1 MAMNDQTAKRDA
13 GKLELMHVP
22 PEIIEDIAEVR
33 MYGNRKYGDP
43 DNWRTVE
50 EERYWNA
57 LFRHLVECMRDPE
70 AVDPESGIKHY
81 KHIACNIAFI
91 CALEREKQEK
101 IITVDELMEMAEP
114 NVIRVPHEILGDDC
128 ASRDPEAVTVCGNG
142 EPLITVSKDPEI
154 PAKYVE
160 DEVRKR
166 DQEEVANRKECQ
178 KCRYIS
184 NSGAIRTCDYC
195 YRTGKARG
203 VEVSKCDHWKDSKR
217 RKTKA
222 QIYRH
227 VCRTCGAAFESKSAG
242 SRYCQECAEVRKN
255 DEKQRKPVEE

>member
-1 MAMNDQTAKRDA
+1 MAKNDQTAKRDE

-43 DNWRTVE
+43 DNWKTVE

-70 AVDPESGIKHY
+70 AVDPESGIEHY

-101 IITVDELMEMAEP
+101 IITVDELMKMAEP
-114 NVIRVPHEILGDDC
+114 DVIRVPQEILGDDC
-128 ASRDPEAVTVCGNG
+128 ASRDPESVTVFGNG

-166 DQEEVANRKECQ
+166 DQEEVANRKQCQ
-178 KCRYIS
+178 KCKWIS
-184 NSGAIRTCDYC
+184 NSGAIRTCDYM
-195 YRTGKARG
+195 YKTGKPRG
-203 VEVSKCDHWKDSKR
+203 MDVSECDLLKQNKR
-217 RKTKA
+217 KQTKVME
-222 QIYRH
+222 YRH
-227 VCRTCGAAFESKSAG
+227 ACRMCGAEFKSKSAG
-242 SRYCQECAEVRKN
+242 SRYCPKCAEVRN
-255 DEKQRKPVEE
+255 RDAE

>member
-1 MAMNDQTAKRDA
+1 MAKNDQTAKQDA

-43 DNWRTVE
+43 DNWKTVE

-57 LFRHLVECMRDPE
+57 LFRHLVACMRDPE
-70 AVDPESGIKHY
+70 AVDPESGIEHY

-91 CALEREKQEK
+91 CALERQKREK
-101 IITVDELMEMAEP
+101 IITVDELMQMEEP
-114 NVIRVPHEILGDDC
+114 DVIRVPQEILGDDC
-128 ASRDPEAVTVCGNG
+128 ASRKPAEDIPQVTVWG
-142 EPLITVSKDPEI
+142 EE
-154 PAKYVE
+154 AEMAAE
-160 DEVRKR
+160 DEVRKK
-166 DQEEVANRKECQ
+166 DQEEVANRIECQ

-184 NSGAIRTCDYC
+184 NSGSLRTCDYC

-222 QIYRH
+222 QMYRH
-227 VCRTCGAAFESKSAG
+227 VCRKCGAEFESKSAG
-242 SRYCQECAEVRKN
+242 SRYCPECAEVRKN
-255 DEKQRKPVEE
+255 DEKQRKNYY

>member
-1 MAMNDQTAKRDA
+1 MAKNDQTAKQDA

-43 DNWRTVE
+43 DNWKTVE

-57 LFRHLVECMRDPE
+57 LFRHLVACMRDPE
-70 AVDPESGIKHY
+70 AVDPESGIEHY

-91 CALEREKQEK
+91 CALERQKREK
-101 IITVDELMEMAEP
+101 IITVDELMQMEEP
-114 NVIRVPHEILGDDC
+114 DVIRVPQEILGDDC
-128 ASRDPEAVTVCGNG
+128 ASRKPAEDIPQVTVWG
-142 EPLITVSKDPEI
+142 EE
-154 PAKYVE
+154 AEMAAE
-160 DEVRKR
+160 DEVRKK
-166 DQEEVANRKECQ
+166 DQEEVANRIECQ

-184 NSGAIRTCDYC
+184 NSGSLRTCDYC

-222 QIYRH
+222 QMYRH
-227 VCRTCGAAFESKSAG
+227 VCRKCGAEFESKSAG
-242 SRYCQECAEVRKN
+242 SRYCPECAEVRKN